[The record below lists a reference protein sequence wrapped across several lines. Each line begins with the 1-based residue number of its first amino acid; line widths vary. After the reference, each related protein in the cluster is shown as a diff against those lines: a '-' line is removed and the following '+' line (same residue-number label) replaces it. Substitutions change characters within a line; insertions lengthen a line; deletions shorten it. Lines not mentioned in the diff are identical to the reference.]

1 MILKVLPEK
10 DSTALNCFIIVER
23 KVNNQGGKRILGWHF
38 LESDNLIEAEFH
50 AVWESEDKEII
61 DITPK
66 EFPGI
71 NDTMFVIDDRLI
83 YEEKQ
88 KDNIRINKTDNKLV
102 DDFIEIC
109 KAIFYFE
116 NKGKRATQYDFKLS
130 DAEKSKYSELYELK
144 KLFLQMITSNADKN
158 SPCPCG
164 SNKKFKNCH
173 GRDLRIK
180 LSRLK

>member
-1 MILKVLPEK
+1 
-10 DSTALNCFIIVER
+10 
-23 KVNNQGGKRILGWHF
+23 
-38 LESDNLIEAEFH
+38 
-50 AVWESEDKEII
+50 
-61 DITPK
+61 
-66 EFPGI
+66 
-71 NDTMFVIDDRLI
+71 MFVIDDRLI

-109 KAIFYFE
+109 KAIFYFK

-144 KLFLQMITSNADKN
+144 KLFLKMITSNADKN